1 MKLSQIDILADVKR
15 ALEED
20 VGNGDVSA
28 ALLPAELFAEAE
40 IISREPMLVC
50 GRPWVDAVFA
60 EVNPAIKL
68 NWLVEEGQWLGKPAT
83 LCQIKGPVA
92 GILTAERSAL
102 NFLQTLSATA
112 TKTHEYRLK
121 LQGSKTRL
129 LDTRKTLPGLRHA
142 QKYAVACAGGVNHRM
157 GLYDAF
163 LIKENHIK
171 ACGSITQAINQA
183 RQMRTDLLI
192 EVEVETLEEMHE
204 ALLARPDRILLDN
217 FSNAML
223 MDAVEIAKPY
233 DCELEASGGIDL
245 NTIAAV
251 AQIGVDYIS
260 IGAITKSIQ
269 AIDLSLL
276 VREVK

>member
-68 NWLVEEGQWLGKPAT
+68 DWLVEEGQWLGKPAT

-223 MDAVEIAKPY
+223 MEAVEIAKPY